1 MREKQ
6 ILIGVLKKQKSD
18 YSDRNVRYLNVSER
32 TLTYI
37 FQIDPF
43 TRSRRHYLHLTDKET
58 MAQRL

>member
-1 MREKQ
+1 MRETQ

-37 FQIDPF
+37 FQNDPF